1 MKAEGK
7 NVSTIVDINRQDIY
21 FSFDQLPRSKLEGK
35 LKAGEKPHFKDT
47 LVLDEFEHVEHIKVP
62 LSHES
67 FQSPEDET
75 IEWLKER
82 LDRKV

>member
-1 MKAEGK
+1 M
-7 NVSTIVDINRQDIY
+7 DINRADIY

-35 LKAGEKPHFKDT
+35 LRAGEKPSFRDT
-47 LVLDEFEHVEHIKVP
+47 SVLEEFEHVEHIKVP

-67 FQSPEDET
+67 FQVEKDET